1 MAKTKKERRKMMGNY
16 ADTILRYK
24 RRNQAQEEVS
34 GK

>member
-1 MAKTKKERRKMMGNY
+1 MAKTKKEMRKMIGNY

-34 GK
+34 EK